1 MPSTPRW
8 RSRTPATSTPAA
20 ARASRSGSSH
30 LRRSSRAIR
39 TTGASCSS
47 RRWTRSTGTR
57 RSTRSPMVSAT
68 SETTRDRP
76 ELLTVADGCLVASH
90 RLSEWMSNAPTMEED
105 VALGN
110 IALDLLGQAR
120 GLLQILGGRTGTTE
134 DMLAYFREPQDFRN
148 PVICELPNGDFGR
161 TILRQLFVDAWLSK
175 VCPAWAPAPDADV
188 RGVAEKAVKEN
199 AYHLRHSSSW
209 VVRLGDG
216 TDESHRRMLAAL
228 DALWP
233 YRGEIQSEGWHEG
246 VAQVLTEAT
255 LPMPSPD
262 AWTQRS
268 SADGWHTEHLG
279 YLLADM
285 QSLARAHP
293 GASW

>member
-1 MPSTPRW
+1 M
-8 RSRTPATSTPAA
+8 
-20 ARASRSGSSH
+20 
-30 LRRSSRAIR
+30 
-39 TTGASCSS
+39 
-47 RRWTRSTGTR
+47 
-57 RSTRSPMVSAT
+57 SPT
-68 SETTRDRP
+68 SELPALQT
-76 ELLTVADGCLVASH
+76 LADGCLVLSH
-90 RLSEWMSNAPTMEED
+90 RLSEWMSRAPTMEED

-120 GLLQILGGRTGTTE
+120 GLLQQFGDE
-134 DMLAYFREPQDFRN
+134 DQLAYFREAQEFRN
-148 PVICELPNGDFGR
+148 PLICELPNGDFAH
-161 TILRQLFVDAWLSK
+161 TMLRQLFADAWL
-175 VCPAWAPAPDADV
+175 ADVWPRLAEVTGDPEV
-188 RGVAEKAVKEN
+188 RGVAEKAIKEN

-216 TDESHRRMLAAL
+216 TDESHQRMLTAL

-233 YRGEIQSEGWHEG
+233 YRGEIESDSWHDR
-246 VAQVLTEAT
+246 VSTVLTEAT
-255 LPMPSPD
+255 LPLPPRD

-293 GASW
+293 GATW